1 MNKTTVRH
9 WFQALLYIALRCA
22 GRTSSSAPSFPS
34 RRTKTYADH
43 ITAVRRWYQVL
54 FYIALCAMLMIS
66 PSRVSA
72 QNFDFTKLEQNTKDF
87 IVIVDMKIQFS
98 FGINTSEEQARY
110 LGTIV
115 TEDGLVVFNGVVFGG
130 GGPLSPFAELM
141 VKTTPINI
149 EVTTLGGEKFN
160 GEYVG
165 VDRFTKIGF
174 VRILADEKK
183 RFTPVK
189 FKSSKRFEKGEWLTL
204 YTLLPEFVTP
214 PLAAD
219 VGMVS
224 TVVESPEF
232 FPLTV
237 GFNSLQLTSVLF
249 DQNLEPVGVLG
260 ALLDPSQTGGD
271 LSMLESMGQSAY
283 PLLGVISGERLEK
296 LIADPPQ
303 KGEVDRGW
311 LGITIQALTQDMA
324 RFWGLDLSGGI
335 IVNDVVAN
343 SPAAKVGLAVGDIIT
358 AVNGYPIE
366 IDKDEKLPVFQRMIA
381 ELGSGASAE
390 LTVLRRSENVVDTLS
405 LPATLEEAPLAA
417 ADAPSYE
424 IKSLEF
430 KVRNLV
436 FADFMFFNLDPE
448 TFEGVVVSEL
458 KQGGL
463 AFIGGLQPGDIIQR
477 IGSQTVASVDD
488 VKSVMETVELDKP
501 SEVIFFVWRDQKT
514 LFVNVKTDWK

>member
-1 MNKTTVRH
+1 MNNTTMRRGHHV
-9 WFQALLYIALRCA
+9 LLSMITVCA
-22 GRTSSSAPSFPS
+22 AC
-34 RRTKTYADH
+34 
-43 ITAVRRWYQVL
+43 I
-54 FYIALCAMLMIS
+54 IS
-66 PSRVSA
+66 LSPVSA

-87 IVIVDMKIQFS
+87 FVIIDMKIQFS

-115 TEDGLVVFNGVVFGG
+115 TEDGLVLFNGGVFGG
-130 GGPLSPFAELM
+130 SGPLSPFAELM

-149 EVTTLGGEKFN
+149 EVTTLGGEKYN

-174 VRILADEKK
+174 VRILADGKK
-183 RFTPVK
+183 RFTPVR

-214 PLAAD
+214 PIAAD

-224 TVVESPEF
+224 TVVQSPEY

-237 GFNSLQLTSVLF
+237 GFNLLQMTSVLF

-271 LSMLESMGQSAY
+271 LSMLESLGQSAY
-283 PLLGVISGERLEK
+283 PLLGVISSERLEK

-324 RFWGLDLSGGI
+324 RFWGLDLPGGI
-335 IVNDVVAN
+335 LVNDIAAN
-343 SPAAKVGLAVGDIIT
+343 SPAAKVGLAVGDIIV

-366 IDKDEKLPVFQRMIA
+366 IDKDEKLPVFQRLIA

-405 LPATLEEAPLAA
+405 LLATLEEAPLAA
-417 ADAPSYE
+417 ADAPLYE

-463 AFIGGLQPGDIIQR
+463 AFIGGLQLGDVIQR
-477 IGSQTVASVDD
+477 IGNHAVASVDD
-488 VKSVMETVELDKP
+488 VKSVMDSVELDKP
-501 SEVIFFVWRDQKT
+501 REVIFFVWRDQKT